1 MCNVAAAPEVFLE
14 TYGKYV
20 TEVLSPTQGEI
31 KRIFDRWRDPSY
43 WARYRKKS
51 RMPAPSPIQRFH
63 SRIKR
68 PESVVDKILRKQ
80 ELFLDGFLPI
90 SLRKMNDALGSRIVV
105 YFLSNLPL
113 IDHEIRRSGDFEVSS
128 ECPPVVYVMDG
139 ADIPLNNVKRQAK
152 QSGYA
157 SVHYIL
163 RLRESALPIADRP
176 WFELQVR
183 TMVEDVWGEIE
194 HILGYKPEKR
204 TSFAVRKQFK
214 ILSTLLQSVDE
225 HFNFLFEE
233 LSRYQEESAYRDNDF
248 LNAENLPPVLA
259 DLGVG
264 CSQREIDGM
273 LKILASRRLVLV
285 ADLRRVATL
294 PRIEM
299 IKNTIRS
306 EEGRDPK
313 NFEIVA
319 TIATTSDMEEESRLA
334 DYVRSQL
341 LFLRAWDGL
350 KDDLK
355 DRRKEA

>member
-1 MCNVAAAPEVFLE
+1 M
-14 TYGKYV
+14 
-20 TEVLSPTQGEI
+20 
-31 KRIFDRWRDPSY
+31 
-43 WARYRKKS
+43 
-51 RMPAPSPIQRFH
+51 
-63 SRIKR
+63 
-68 PESVVDKILRKQ
+68 
-80 ELFLDGFLPI
+80 LF
-90 SLRKMNDALGSRIVV
+90 
-105 YFLSNLPL
+105 
-113 IDHEIRRSGDFEVSS
+113 RS
-128 ECPPVVYVMDG
+128 
-139 ADIPLNNVKRQAK
+139 
-152 QSGYA
+152 
-157 SVHYIL
+157 
-163 RLRESALPIADRP
+163 
-176 WFELQVR
+176 ELQVR

-233 LSRYQEESAYRDNDF
+233 LSRYQEESAYRDNDL

-273 LKILASRRLVLV
+273 LKILASRKLVLV

-294 PRIEM
+294 PRIET

-319 TIATTSDMEEESRLA
+319 TIATTSDMEEESHLVE
-334 DYVRSQL
+334 YVKSQL

-350 KDDLK
+350 KDDFK
-355 DRRKEA
+355 DRRKDG